1 MNTYK
6 LTLIAV
12 FAALAIIGRYAFTFI
27 PNVQPVTAIIIIC
40 GVLLGSGAA
49 IILSLLVTF
58 LSNMILGMGIWTVWQ
73 IISWALIGF
82 IAGMIGKYV
91 KDIHISYLILFGV
104 FSGYLYGF
112 IISLMTYQVTGKFL
126 PYYLLGLPFDTY
138 HAIGNGVFIL
148 LLYPLIKYLLKK
160 YANGR
165 FSLQSKS

>member
-6 LTLIAV
+6 LTLIAI